1 VDFDDTPAEQEWR
14 GRCIEF
20 LAGHAEPRPA
30 EVDWSESVWA
40 RAASHDQHLG
50 HVEACRRWQRLKFD
64 HGWAGLTWP
73 TDFGGRGLSSHFAG
87 IFAEEEAKF
96 DVATG
101 MSAQSIGMA
110 GPTIIAHG
118 TDDQKRRFLTP
129 MLTGEHVWCQLFSE
143 PGAGSDLAGLRTA
156 GVVDGDEMVVN
167 GQKVWTSSATDA
179 AWGML
184 LVRTNPDV
192 PKHRGITY
200 LLVDMASPGIDI
212 RPLKQITGRSE
223 FNEVFL
229 DDVRVPLGNVV
240 GEIDKGWG
248 PILTTLANE
257 RTGIAAGARAG
268 IADIIALARRFG
280 VSDDPMIRQEL
291 VRLHE
296 IAETMRFLGY
306 RVRSASSRGESPGP
320 ESSVLKL
327 AASRRLALQGDL
339 VMSIMGANA
348 MLYDGDAEMNGF
360 WHNYAFLMQWASRIG
375 GGTEEVQRNIVGDN
389 VLGLPREP
397 RLDKGIP
404 FRDIPS

>member
-1 VDFDDTPAEQEWR
+1 MDFDDTPAEHQWR
-14 GRCIEF
+14 GECIEF
-20 LAGHAEPRPA
+20 LSGHAERRPA

-40 RAASHDQHLG
+40 RAASAAQHSA
-50 HVEACRRWQRLKFD
+50 HVEACRAWQTLKFD
-64 HGWAGLTWP
+64 NGWAGLTWP
-73 TDFGGRGLSSHFAG
+73 TDFGGRGLSSHFSG

-118 TDDQKRRFLTP
+118 TDDQKRQFLTP

-143 PGAGSDLAGLRTA
+143 PGAGSDLAGLRTS

-229 DDVRVPLGNVV
+229 DDVRVPLGNVL

-280 VSDDPMIRQEL
+280 VANDPMIRQEL
-291 VRLHE
+291 VRLLE

-306 RVRSASSRGESPGP
+306 RVRSAASRGESPGP

-339 VMSIMGANA
+339 VMSIMGAKA
-348 MLYDGDAEMNGF
+348 MLYDSDAEMNGF
-360 WHNYAFLMQWASRIG
+360 WHNYAFLMQWAARIG

>member
-1 VDFDDTPAEQEWR
+1 MDFDDTPAEREWR
-14 GRCIEF
+14 GECLEF
-20 LAGHAEPRPA
+20 LEGHAERRP
-30 EVDWSESVWA
+30 ENVDWGETFWA
-40 RAASHDQHLG
+40 RAASSEQHAA
-50 HVEACRRWQRLKFD
+50 HAEACRSWQQLKFD
-64 HGWAGLTWP
+64 MGWAGLTWP
-73 TDFGGRGLSSHFAG
+73 TEFGGRGLSRHFSA
-87 IFAEEEAKF
+87 IFAEEEAHF

-143 PGAGSDLAGLRTA
+143 PGAGSDLAGLRTT

-167 GQKVWTSSATDA
+167 GQKVWTSNATDA

-192 PKHRGITY
+192 AKHRGITY

-229 DDVRVPLGNVV
+229 DDVRVPLDNVV

-257 RTGIAAGARAG
+257 REGIATGARAG
-268 IADIIALARRFG
+268 IADIIALAWRCG
-280 VSDDPMIRQEL
+280 AADEPMVRQGI
-291 VRLHE
+291 VKLHE
-296 IAETMRFLGY
+296 ISETIRFLGY
-306 RVRSASSRGESPGP
+306 RVRTAASRGELPGP
-320 ESSVLKL
+320 ESSILKL

-339 VMSIMGANA
+339 VMSIMGAKA
-348 MLYDGDAEMNGF
+348 MLYDSDAVMNGF
-360 WHNYAFLMQWASRIG
+360 WHNYAFLMQWAARIG

-404 FRDIPS
+404 FSDIPS

>member
-1 VDFDDTPAEQEWR
+1 VDFDDTPVEREWR
-14 GRCIEF
+14 GQCIEF
-20 LAGHAEPRPA
+20 LGRFAERRPA
-30 EVDWSESVWA
+30 DVDWGESFWA
-40 RAASHDQHLG
+40 RAASPEQHSA
-50 HVEACRRWQRLKFD
+50 HRDACRAWQQLKFD

-73 TDFGGRGLSSHFAG
+73 TAFGGRGLSSHFSA
-87 IFAEEEAKF
+87 IFAEEEAHF

-101 MSAQSIGMA
+101 MSVQSIGMA

-118 TDDQKRRFLTP
+118 TDYQKRRFLTP

-143 PGAGSDLAGLRTA
+143 PGAGSDLAGLRTSA
-156 GVVDGDEMVVN
+156 VVDGDELVVN
-167 GQKVWTSSATDA
+167 GQKVWTSNATDA

-184 LVRTNPDV
+184 LVRTNIDV

-212 RPLKQITGRSE
+212 RPLKQITGRSD

-229 DDVRVPLGNVV
+229 DDVRVPLDNVV

-257 RTGIAAGARAG
+257 REGIATGARAG
-268 IADIIALARRFG
+268 ITDIIALARRCG
-280 VSDDPMIRQEL
+280 VADDPVLRQQIMKL
-291 VRLHE
+291 GE
-296 IAETMRFLGY
+296 IAETIRFLGY
-306 RVRSASSRGESPGP
+306 RVRTAASRGVAPGP
-320 ESSVLKL
+320 ESSILKL
-327 AASRRLALQGDL
+327 AASRRLALQGNV
-339 VMSIMGANA
+339 VMSIMGAKA
-348 MLYDGDAEMNGF
+348 MLYDSDAEMNGF
-360 WHNYAFLMQWASRIG
+360 WHNYAFLMQWAARIG

-404 FRDIPS
+404 FREIPS